1 MKSLA
6 EFVSLHLEDDTTRL
20 ILNKGKWPETDVE
33 MAVNC
38 IESRRKLRGKVQ
50 EWYDIPELVFPN
62 RISAEQCSSSAT
74 AGYKARLAERIA
86 TMVYDDARWK
96 IADLTGGLGVDSW
109 FFAQKA
115 DAVLY
120 NEMQNTLCK
129 AAEYNFGVLSANNIT
144 VVGNRIDSDNIH
156 EVLDG
161 FGPDIIYLDP
171 ARRSSSGKKVFLI
184 EECTPDVLT
193 MKEQMFEISRH
204 ILIKLSPMADITM
217 VCGRLG
223 NRCREVHIVSS
234 GGECKELLVWMDR
247 EWGGTY
253 SIIPIEIDNSTY
265 NIPFTFTQQE
275 EKESRAAIYQNGKDI
290 PAGNGLFLFEPGKS
304 LMKAGPFNMIS
315 SFFGVSKLGRSTHY
329 YITEDRG
336 KAAGLCRFGKV
347 YLILET
353 DRLDKKSIR
362 KVSEKYR
369 KAEVTARNIQIDTET
384 LRKKLSVTSGDD
396 AHIFGLH
403 SDVYG
408 NLLLCTQRMLEKDL
422 QAH

>member
-109 FFAQKA
+109 FFSQKA

-144 VVGNRIDSDNIH
+144 VVGNRIDSHNIH

-247 EWGGTY
+247 EWDGTY

-329 YITEDRG
+329 YISEDKG

-384 LRKKLSVTSGDD
+384 LRKSS
-396 AHIFGLH
+396 
-403 SDVYG
+403 
-408 NLLLCTQRMLEKDL
+408 RR
-422 QAH
+422 

>member
-20 ILNKGKWPETDVE
+20 ILNKDKWPDTDVE
-33 MAVNC
+33 TAVNC
-38 IESRRKLRGKVQ
+38 IESRRKLSGKVQ

-74 AGYKARLAERIA
+74 AGYKAQLAKRIA
-86 TMVYDDARWK
+86 TLEADDVRWK

-109 FFAQKA
+109 FFSKDA

-120 NEMQNTLCK
+120 NEMQPLLCK
-129 AAEYNFGVLSANNIT
+129 AAEYNFGILSANNIS
-144 VVGNRIDSDNIH
+144 VVGNCVGADNIH
-156 EVLDG
+156 EILDG

-171 ARRSSSGKKVFLI
+171 ARRSTSGKKVFLI

-193 MKEQMFEISRH
+193 LKNVMFEISRH

-223 NRCREVHIVSS
+223 SRCREVHIVSA

-247 EWGGTY
+247 EWEGAY
-253 SIIPIEIDNSTY
+253 SIVPTEIDRNGYHT
-265 NIPFTFTQQE
+265 PFTFTQQE
-275 EKESRAAIYQNGKDI
+275 ERESGAVIYQYGKDI
-290 PAGNGLFLFEPGKS
+290 PAGKGLFLFEPGKS

-315 SFFGVSKLGRSTHY
+315 SFFGIAKLGRSTHY

-336 KAAGLCRFGKV
+336 KAAGLCRYGKV

-384 LRKKLSVTSGDD
+384 LRKKLCVTSGDD

-408 NLLLCTQRMLEKDL
+408 NLLLCTKRMLEKDL